1 MDAFGSTL
9 VCLDSRELETSGLP
23 TRGLFSGS
31 QPGVSAHFPLKVRL
45 GPSSSGIGGG
55 ANSVHG
61 KGPKAELPISPASLL
76 EQFRRNLCLQNTE
89 FVLACAL
96 WRHACAVEIAMHP
109 AEVALEAWALLSE
122 SPLAAPH
129 REFTASLP
137 NLRGD
142 RVQDCDTVTWFGWLA
157 GWTPVAVGSIISQET
172 LRALS
177 ESCPL
182 LGKEASLLPLEKS
195 LHRSCR
201 EAGEVHFI
209 SFWRSLGEVTLEEA
223 SQVLSASSS
232 CRTFSSPTAAKRA
245 TPPECWVESDF
256 QRCEA
261 AAGLTL
267 PFGPLGRASL
277 EAAPSQAMQQE
288 PCKMPLTPRTCPRTV
303 IQELEDLRDVMMDHF
318 EASKDDNVPMTLF
331 WEAVRSI
338 QSSSDSPEFW
348 RKLSAQMGQA
358 GSDRISISEITT
370 VLLLWLREAAANE
383 LPYDEL
389 EASVTLLTPGRAF
402 GKPEE
407 VGMVDDDQKSDLDRL
422 LEKGA
427 DPSYRG
433 KRSQT
438 ALHEAAFLGRAYCI
452 KELLRVMPELLVE
465 KDRAGQTAL
474 HCAAAEGQELKRH
487 QSSLEELLG
496 MRQIPREVSLELLS
510 ARTYKIGWTA
520 LHYAAH
526 NGHAECCR
534 VLMSA
539 AGQAAEFIGAVT
551 DTGRTALH
559 LASVNG
565 HRRCLT
571 VLLRTHMAKQLMTS
585 QSRDG
590 HTAMH
595 LAARFGQPSCV
606 KVLAKKLPE
615 LVKVGVPV
623 VSACSYAG
631 YLTSE
636 VFWIWTW

>member
-1 MDAFGSTL
+1 MVDVIPKSDAR
-9 VCLDSRELETSGLP
+9 VD
-23 TRGLFSGS
+23 
-31 QPGVSAHFPLKVRL
+31 L
-45 GPSSSGIGGG
+45 G
-55 ANSVHG
+55 
-61 KGPKAELPISPASLL
+61 E
-76 EQFRRNLCLQNTE
+76 
-89 FVLACAL
+89 
-96 WRHACAVEIAMHP
+96 
-109 AEVALEAWALLSE
+109 ALL
-122 SPLAAPH
+122 LA
-129 REFTASLP
+129 
-137 NLRGD
+137 
-142 RVQDCDTVTWFGWLA
+142 V
-157 GWTPVAVGSIISQET
+157 
-172 LRALS
+172 
-177 ESCPL
+177 
-182 LGKEASLLPLEKS
+182 
-195 LHRSCR
+195 
-201 EAGEVHFI
+201 
-209 SFWRSLGEVTLEEA
+209 
-223 SQVLSASSS
+223 
-232 CRTFSSPTAAKRA
+232 
-245 TPPECWVESDF
+245 
-256 QRCEA
+256 
-261 AAGLTL
+261 
-267 PFGPLGRASL
+267 
-277 EAAPSQAMQQE
+277 
-288 PCKMPLTPRTCPRTV
+288 
-303 IQELEDLRDVMMDHF
+303 
-318 EASKDDNVPMTLF
+318 KDD
-331 WEAVRSI
+331 R
-338 QSSSDSPEFW
+338 
-348 RKLSAQMGQA
+348 
-358 GSDRISISEITT
+358 
-370 VLLLWLREAAANE
+370 
-383 LPYDEL
+383 
-389 EASVTLLTPGRAF
+389 
-402 GKPEE
+402 
-407 VGMVDDDQKSDLDRL
+407 KSDLDRL

-474 HCAAAEGQELKRH
+474 HCAAAEGH

-615 LVKVGVPV
+615 LVKVKNLSGHPSLHEAARRGNDKCVETLMALGGA
-623 VSACSYAG
+623 SELKASTKQYAETRG
-631 YLTSE
+631 HSDIADALVEMENRIKRQQMTRRNTHSMS
-636 VFWIWTW
+636 FSQSLPNIAM